1 MDVLLRAGGV
11 VSGTVGGA
19 QEGAQSMGVLRGSG
33 VL

>member
-11 VSGTVGGA
+11 VSVTVGGA
-19 QEGAQSMGVLRGSG
+19 QEDARSIGVLRGGG